1 MSGQCIDPHSRE
13 SDDEPYPYIDVRAEE
28 RDDESRD
35 EDPARAS
42 RPRRTNTQRTTPAQG
57 RPRGRGRRGAEVTIG
72 ALICMAAA
80 GVLTYWL
87 LRQIVGYPRDACL
100 VAAGVA
106 AGLSTWLGPA
116 TTATRRR
123 LSAAI
128 APGGRSGRARS

>member
-13 SDDEPYPYIDVRAEE
+13 SGDEPYPYIDVRAEE

-42 RPRRTNTQRTTPAQG
+42 RPRRTNTQRTTAAKG
-57 RPRGRGRRGAEVTIG
+57 RGRGRRGAEVTIG

-100 VAAGVA
+100 VAAGLA